1 MQKLLK
7 LIWTYI
13 DVICYLA
20 AVGFIVW
27 GFFRLNITAG
37 IFAVGVA
44 LIIVGLATEMMEI
57 GRASCRERV

>member
-13 DVICYLA
+13 DVICYLV

-37 IFAVGVA
+37 ILAVGVA
-44 LIIVGLATEMMEI
+44 LIIVGLATEMM
-57 GRASCRERV
+57 AS

>member
-13 DVICYLA
+13 EVICYLA

-37 IFAVGVA
+37 ILAVGVA
-44 LIIVGLATEMMEI
+44 LIIVGLATEMM
-57 GRASCRERV
+57 AS